1 MELQSLFHLNHSVV
15 SPSIQLLM
23 ILGIDLIGHPMR
35 MQPFSSLLHQLG
47 RCTCYMADAFVN
59 TCPKDNIFFR
69 HFCTL
74 LTKICLDSFSIKR
87 EQRLIAFLDKTC
99 NPCSHTLILPA
110 PTGAYTSILS
120 HLRLLKLL
128 TITTRHRSHSSLM
141 VPFSF
146 LQPVTKAPQF
156 GQCHE
161 NGTHSSCFVISYCTP
176 LLHSVRHKLSAH
188 VMQQSK
194 CFNHMLRYALYDKF
208 SNTNYLAWISRL
220 ILIIEKRIP

>member
-1 MELQSLFHLNHSVV
+1 MRPISSQPFRRFAV
-15 SPSIQLLM
+15 IQLLVVFRPY
-23 ILGIDLIGHPMR
+23 LLTHTMR
-35 MQPFSSLLHQLG
+35 VQPISCLLHQMIWCAG
-47 RCTCYMADAFVN
+47 YMADAFVN
-59 TCPKDNIFFR
+59 TSPEDNVFFR
-69 HFCTL
+69 HLCTL
-74 LTKICLDSFSIKR
+74 LTEICFYSFSVKGK
-87 EQRLIAFLDKTC
+87 QCLIAFLDKTC

-110 PTGAYTSILS
+110 PEGAYTSILS

-141 VPFSF
+141 VPWAF
-146 LQPVTKAPQF
+146 LQPVTKAPQL

-220 ILIIEKRIP
+220 ILILEKRIP